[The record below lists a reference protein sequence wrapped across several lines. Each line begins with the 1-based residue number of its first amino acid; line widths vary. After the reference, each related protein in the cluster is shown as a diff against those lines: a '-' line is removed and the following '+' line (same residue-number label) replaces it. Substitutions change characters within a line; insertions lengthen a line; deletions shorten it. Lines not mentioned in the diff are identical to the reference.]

1 MSVTLRSLRR
11 LAGLQALALAVAS
24 ASLAAQAAPTPPA
37 APTPT
42 AAAPATPAAPAA
54 PAYRAT
60 YDEAMQIGRAVT
72 RQAFAGEVDS
82 LVATADP
89 GAPADLRT
97 RLLDGV
103 SQISL
108 QLGAERRMIAER
120 VMNVEGRIEY
130 QRTAEFENV
139 PVPLVFRVIMGAKGT
154 WRGFTAS
161 TEDQLPG
168 GDEVKP

>member
-1 MSVTLRSLRR
+1 MSAALRSLVR
-11 LAGLQALALAVAS
+11 LAGALSVAT
-24 ASLAAQAAPTPPA
+24 ASLSAQAAPTPPA
-37 APTPT
+37 P
-42 AAAPATPAAPAA
+42 PATPAPAAAPAA

-108 QLGAERRMIAER
+108 QLGAERRVIAER

-161 TEDQLPG
+161 TDEQLPG